1 MTIDDAQEVA
11 ELCAL
16 AGCPER
22 TAAYLAVL
30 RTFFRRATLVIGPTT
45 VTVTL
50 EFVPAN

>member
-1 MTIDDAQEVA
+1 MTATFTQDGAR
-11 ELCAL
+11 L
-16 AGCPER
+16 R